1 MQILRLLSV
10 GSKFTKFLMPFFKA
24 QVSSSTNFASFFSV
38 MTCNSSV
45 LFLAQTY
52 TFDKSNTSKCKFS
65 DLSLLALKFTKF
77 LTSVL
82 VPRVSFSSNFTSGI
96 SVMRHNSSI
105 LFHLKLYMLWTK
117 GSHQVHIFRL
127 SAARLKIT
135 KFFMSF
141 FKLRASFLLN
151 CASTF
156 SVMTHNFYG
165 IF

>member
-10 GSKFTKFLMPFFKA
+10 GSKFTKFLMSFFKA

-45 LFLAQTY
+45 LFWLKHILST
-52 TFDKSNTSKCKFS
+52 KVTSKCKFS
-65 DLSLLALKFTKF
+65 DLPLLALKFTKF

-105 LFHLKLYMLWTK
+105 LFHLKLYMLWKK
-117 GSHQVHIFRL
+117 GSHQVYIFRL
-127 SAARLKIT
+127 SAARIKIT

-141 FKLRASFLLN
+141 FKPRASFLLN

-156 SVMTHNFYG
+156 SVMTHNSYG